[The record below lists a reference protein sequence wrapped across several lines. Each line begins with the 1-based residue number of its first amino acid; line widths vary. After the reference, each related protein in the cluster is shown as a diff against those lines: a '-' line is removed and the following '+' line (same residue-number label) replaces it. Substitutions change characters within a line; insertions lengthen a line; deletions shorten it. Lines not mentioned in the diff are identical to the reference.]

1 MDSPSIALRYIQ
13 GRVLLLSLIPLGLMF
28 AITVTLT
35 RTYHARVAE
44 LAREWFQKG
53 NDDLSAGKPAD
64 ALEDFRNALSYDPE
78 NNLVQLRLA
87 EALLAG
93 GRLPEANS
101 YFLNLWDRTPGSG
114 EVNLN
119 LARTS
124 ARMGDAEQ
132 AIRHYQ
138 AAIYGNWETAPSQ
151 QRRST
156 RLELCK
162 FLLENGRLDDARAE
176 LAGLAADTPPEE
188 AILHAQMG
196 YLFLKATDPAQAVV
210 EFEAA
215 LRSNPKQSQWLED
228 AGKAAYATGNYQKAE
243 TYLSQ
248 ANRENPSRSIGELL
262 ETVRDILRNDPYLPG
277 LSDEEQTRRSWRAL
291 QQGLMRL
298 RTCMEMNP
306 ARQSPQPSLELQ
318 VLAKNAKDLQ
328 GHVNLRSLGRDSD
341 MRNGVMRL
349 VFQIEDETSRVCAAP
364 SGPDQAL
371 LLIGKEHQGSVQ

>member
-1 MDSPSIALRYIQ
+1 MDSPSIAIRYLQ
-13 GRVLLLSLIPLGLMF
+13 RRVLLLTLIPLGLLF
-28 AITVTLT
+28 AITVTLA
-35 RTYHARVAE
+35 RTYHAKVDE
-44 LAREWFQKG
+44 LAREWFQRG
-53 NDDLSAGKPAD
+53 NADLSAGKPAE
-64 ALEDFRNALSYDPE
+64 ALEDFRNALSYDSE
-78 NNLVQLRLA
+78 NNLIQLRLA
-87 EALLAG
+87 EALLAD

-138 AAIYGNWETAPSQ
+138 TAIYGNWETATSQ
-151 QRRST
+151 HRRNA

-162 FLLENGRLDDARAE
+162 FLLENGRLDEARAE
-176 LAGLAADTPPEE
+176 LAGLASDTPPEE
-188 AILHAQMG
+188 AMLHEQTG
-196 YLFLKATDPAQAVV
+196 HLFLKAADPAQAVV

-228 AGKAAYATGNYQKAE
+228 AGKAAFVIGNYQKAE

-248 ANRENPSRSIGELL
+248 ANRENPSPSIGEML
-262 ETVRDILRNDPYLPG
+262 ETVRAVLRNDPYLPG
-277 LSDEEQTRRSWRAL
+277 LSDEEQGRRSWLAL
-291 QQGLMRL
+291 HQGITRL
-298 RTCMEMNP
+298 RTCMQMNP
-306 ARQSPQPSLELQ
+306 ARQTPQPSLELQ

-328 GHVNLRSLGRDSD
+328 EHVNLRALSRDSD

-349 VFQIEDETSRVCAAP
+349 VFQIEDETSRDCALP

-371 LLIGKEHQGSVQ
+371 LLIRKEHQGSDQ